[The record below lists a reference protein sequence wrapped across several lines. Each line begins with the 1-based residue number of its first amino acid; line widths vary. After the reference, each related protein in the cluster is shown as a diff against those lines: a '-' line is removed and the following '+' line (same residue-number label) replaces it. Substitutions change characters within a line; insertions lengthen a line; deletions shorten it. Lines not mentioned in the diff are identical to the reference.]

1 MVLFAASYTVTKVA
15 LVDIGPFTL
24 GAVRFLLATVLIAA
38 WIGIRGGWERP
49 TPEDAKRLALG
60 GLLGVTL

>member
-49 TPEDAKRLALG
+49 PQRTPSVWRWADCSG
-60 GLLGVTL
+60 